1 MSEMQ
6 VKFFVDS
13 GQAVDASKVTLSF
26 HYICVKETR

>member
-1 MSEMQ
+1 

-26 HYICVKETR
+26 HDIYGKETR